1 MKFNNLSHEE
11 KLEIQKNLKEYMDKI
26 GGKNYFFSMIENIKD
41 SKQHPLLN
49 KTAKYH
55 FENGTISWGKEI
67 FKDKVTTLKKVV
79 IASTSENILLLDDIK
94 LKKDLINT
102 IKTVGKLEFIVKIKD
117 EIVFQFSA
125 FKTIS
130 EDNIELNHLFQIIF
144 FDSINNTKR
153 ILSYK

>member
-67 FKDKVTTLKKVV
+67 YKDKVTTLKKVV

-94 LKKDLINT
+94 LKKDLMNT
-102 IKTVGKLEFIVKIKD
+102 IKTVGKLEFIVKIKG